1 MKTKNNLKK
10 LWKYISNTFEE
21 DELEC
26 AMNEFEMSKDAFTD
40 LEELTEDDA
49 RSLLFDL
56 AYMAVNGL
64 FGGDFHTWN
73 EVLCYSL
80 QFDEETIDFL
90 NY

>member
-1 MKTKNNLKK
+1 MKIKDNLKK
-10 LWKYISNTFEE
+10 LWKYVSNAFEE
-21 DELEC
+21 EELEC
-26 AMNEFEMSKDAFTD
+26 VMNEFEMSRNAFAD
-40 LEELTEDDA
+40 LDELTEDDA

>member
-1 MKTKNNLKK
+1 MNYKKNTER
-10 LWKYISNTFEE
+10 LWKYIKNAFDDE
-21 DELEC
+21 ELEC
-26 AMNEFEMSKDAFTD
+26 AIKEFEIDEHVLKNLDT
-40 LEELTEDDA
+40 LTEDDA
-49 RSLLFDL
+49 RMLLSDL

-73 EVLCYSL
+73 EVLCCSL